1 LIHLTN
7 LKGVYQYILQ
17 NALEFDGKGCTIYI
31 FVSNDTD
38 SIASL
43 KILATLLKSDEVQYI
58 AIPVFSVSHLTN

>member
-1 LIHLTN
+1 MLIHLTN

-43 KILATLLKSDEVQYI
+43 KILAVSDPYLMNVVDSNQG
-58 AIPVFSVSHLTN
+58 